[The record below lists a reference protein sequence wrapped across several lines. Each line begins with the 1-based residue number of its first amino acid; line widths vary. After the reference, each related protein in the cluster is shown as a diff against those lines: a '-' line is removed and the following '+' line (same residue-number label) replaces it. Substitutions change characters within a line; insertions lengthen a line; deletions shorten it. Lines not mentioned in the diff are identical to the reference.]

1 MKWRYKYRPV
11 NKSHFPN
18 REIPSFWLAAKKP
31 YSDNFNFIQKA
42 MSKHILFI
50 FGGLFASLLL
60 LARPGVIS
68 ANQIETQYL
77 NALQCYD
84 ELHASA
90 TKQKY
95 RNNWMICIKEFQT
108 IYKQAHSGR
117 HAAASLYMSGKLYQE
132 LHKISAIESDRT
144 EAIDI
149 FIRIIK
155 RFPDSEYKDKAI
167 KALRI
172 FSKTESKRD
181 KPPRTPP
188 PAGADDSVSS
198 LIAQDGKISHK
209 EKKSAKAQTRIQ
221 PRIQARTQADFEDET
236 SSDQCG
242 LVTGLR
248 FWSNPNYTRV
258 VIDADQE
265 TNYIHELIPKNRALN
280 KPHRLY
286 IDLSESILKQGLK
299 KFVSINDHLLIDVR
313 ASQRS
318 FKTVRVVIDIK
329 SYKRYKIFSL
339 KHPFRIVVD
348 VWGKESRKTVAKQK
362 DNAIPEIKG
371 KQTIAKQ
378 FALGVRRIVIDPGH
392 GGHDFGAPGYLK
404 GVHEKDVVLAIS
416 KKLAHKMRRELKCEV
431 ILTRTKDRFISLE
444 ERTALANTKNADL
457 FISIHTNAFTN
468 RRAYGI
474 ETYFLNLA
482 TDKDAMRV
490 AARENATT
498 TKNISDLQAILSDLM
513 KNAKINESSRLAD
526 YVQKSLYRT
535 LRKKYRRIKN
545 KGVKQA
551 PFYVLIGAQMP
562 SILVETSFISNPRE
576 CKRLI
581 NSTYQNRLCD
591 AIIQGVK
598 AYIHSLN
605 PTAFQRKSEL
615 KRSSS

>member
-1 MKWRYKYRPV
+1 
-11 NKSHFPN
+11 
-18 REIPSFWLAAKKP
+18 
-31 YSDNFNFIQKA
+31 
-42 MSKHILFI
+42 MSKKILFI
-50 FGGLFASLLL
+50 SGGLFISLLL
-60 LARPGVIS
+60 FVRPDVIS
-68 ANQIETQYL
+68 ANQIEIQYR
-77 NALQCYD
+77 NAMQCYD

-95 RNNWMICIKEFQT
+95 RNNWLICIKEFQT

-132 LHKISAIESDRT
+132 LHRISAIESDRT

-155 RFPDSEYKDKAI
+155 RFPDSKYKDKAI

-172 FSKTESKRD
+172 FSKAEIKRD
-181 KPPRTPP
+181 KTARTPP
-188 PAGADDSVSS
+188 PADADDSVSS
-198 LIAQDGKISHK
+198 LIAQDGKTSRK
-209 EKKSAKAQTRIQ
+209 EKQSVKAQTRIK
-221 PRIQARTQADFEDET
+221 ARSQADFEDET
-236 SSDQCG
+236 SSDQYS

-258 VIDADQE
+258 VIDADKE
-265 TNYIHELIPKNRALN
+265 INYLHELIPKNRTLN

-286 IDLSESILKQGLK
+286 IDLSESIIKRGLK

-318 FKTVRVVIDIK
+318 LKTVRVVIDIK

-348 VWGKESRKTVAKQK
+348 VWGKESKKTVAKQK
-362 DNAIPEIKG
+362 GSESKG

-431 ILTRTKDRFISLE
+431 SLTRTKDRFISLE
-444 ERTALANTKNADL
+444 ERTAMANTKNADL

-498 TKNISDLQAILSDLM
+498 TKNISDLQTILADLM
-513 KNAKINESSRLAD
+513 KNAKINESSRLAG
-526 YVQKSLYRT
+526 YVHKSLYRT
-535 LRKKYRRIKN
+535 LRKKYSRIKN

-581 NSTYQNRLCD
+581 NPAYQNQLCD

-598 AYIHSLN
+598 KYIHSLN
-605 PTAFQRKSEL
+605 PTAFRRKLKL

>member
-1 MKWRYKYRPV
+1 
-11 NKSHFPN
+11 
-18 REIPSFWLAAKKP
+18 
-31 YSDNFNFIQKA
+31 

-50 FGGLFASLLL
+50 LSGLFVSLLL
-60 LARPGVIS
+60 LIWPSSIL
-68 ANQIETQYL
+68 ANQIKTQYI
-77 NALQCYD
+77 NAEKCYA
-84 ELHASA
+84 ELHASP

-95 RNNWMICIKEFQT
+95 RNNWLMCIEQFQT
-108 IYKQAHSGR
+108 IYKQAPSGR
-117 HAAASLYMSGKLYQE
+117 KATACLYMSGKLYQE
-132 LHKISAIESDRT
+132 LYQISAIESDRT
-144 EAIDI
+144 EAIDL
-149 FIRIIK
+149 FIRILK

-167 KALRI
+167 VALRI
-172 FSKTESKRD
+172 FSKEDSKRN
-181 KPPRTPP
+181 KTTRPLPPT
-188 PAGADDSVSS
+188 GAKDSLSQ
-198 LIAQDGKISHK
+198 LITEDGKAADK
-209 EKKSAKAQTRIQ
+209 EKKPTKTQIQ
-221 PRIQARTQADFEDET
+221 PRIQIPAQDDLKDTASTGQY
-236 SSDQCG
+236 SV
-242 LVTGLR
+242 VTGLR
-248 FWSNPNYTRV
+248 FWSNPSYTRV
-258 VIDADQE
+258 VIDADKE
-265 TNYIHELIPKNRALN
+265 INYLHELIPKKRSIN

-286 IDLSESILKQGLK
+286 IDLSESILKQGFK

-318 FKTVRVVIDIK
+318 LKTVRVVIDIK

-348 VWGKESRKTVAKQK
+348 VWGKESEKTVAKHK
-362 DNAIPEIKG
+362 GSVTPKIKG
-371 KQTIAKQ
+371 KQTIARQ

-392 GGHDFGAPGYLK
+392 GGHDFGAPGYRK

-416 KKLAHKMRRELKCEV
+416 KKLARKMRRELKCEV
-431 ILTRTKDRFISLE
+431 IMTRTKDRFISLE

-457 FISIHTNAFTN
+457 FISIHTNGFSN

-498 TKNISDLQAILSDLM
+498 TKNISDLQTILTDLM
-513 KNAKINESSRLAD
+513 KNAKINESSRMAG

-535 LRKKYRRIKN
+535 LRKKYSHIKN

-576 CKRLI
+576 CKRLT
-581 NSTYQNRLCD
+581 SPTYQKRLCD

-598 AYIHSLN
+598 EYIRSLN
-605 PTAFQRKSEL
+605 PTAFRRKSQL